1 MAMLEFQAVSKHYK
15 VGGNLVK
22 ALDEVDLQI
31 EEGEFVAI
39 LGPSGSGKST
49 LMHLLGFLDSPTA
62 GKIMFDSLEVGRINA
77 NRRAM
82 IRSDKIGFVFQSFN
96 LLPRLSV
103 RRNTLLPLA
112 YTRSPKPGARKR
124 VLEILGQVGMRDRAH
139 HRPNQL
145 SGGQRQRVAIAR
157 ALINEPRI
165 ILADEPTG
173 NLDSQTAKT
182 ILELFVRLNEEEGRT
197 VVLVTHDQHIAD
209 YTRRQLHVL
218 DGKIVRETT
227 R

>member
-1 MAMLEFQAVSKHYK
+1 MAMLEFHAVAKHYK

-22 ALDEVDLQI
+22 ALDEVDLRI
-31 EEGEFVAI
+31 EEGEFVSI

-49 LMHLLGFLDSPTA
+49 LMHLLGFLDSPTN
-62 GKIMFDSLEVGRINA
+62 GTIIFDQLEVGKIGA

-112 YTRSPKPGARKR
+112 YTRNPKPGARDR
-124 VLEILGQVGMRDRAH
+124 VLEILDQVGMRDRAH

-173 NLDSQTAKT
+173 NLDSQTARN
-182 ILELFVRLNEEEGRT
+182 IMELFRRLHAEGRT
-197 VVLVTHDQHIAD
+197 VVLVTHDQQIAD
-209 YTRRQLHVL
+209 YTHRQLHVL
-218 DGKIVRETT
+218 DGKIVREIAS
-227 R
+227 

>member
-1 MAMLEFQAVSKHYK
+1 MLEFQAVSKHYK

-62 GKIMFDSLEVGRINA
+62 GRIMFDGLEVSRINA

-124 VLEILGQVGMRDRAH
+124 VLEILDQVGMRDRAH

-173 NLDSQTAKT
+173 NLDSQTART
-182 ILELFVRLNEEEGRT
+182 ILELFVRLNAQEGRT

-209 YTRRQLHVL
+209 YSRRQLHVL

>member
-1 MAMLEFQAVSKHYK
+1 MAMLEFHAVAKHYK

-22 ALDEVDLQI
+22 ALDDVDLRI
-31 EEGEFVAI
+31 EEGEFVSI

-62 GKIMFDSLEVGRINA
+62 GKIIFDQLEVGKIGA
-77 NRRAM
+77 NRRAI

-112 YTRSPKPGARKR
+112 YTRTAKPGARTR
-124 VLEILGQVGMRDRAH
+124 VLEILDQVGMRDRAH

-173 NLDSQTAKT
+173 NLDSQTART
-182 ILELFVRLNEEEGRT
+182 IMDLFRRLHEEGRT
-197 VVLVTHDQHIAD
+197 VVLVTHDQQIAD
-209 YTRRQLHVL
+209 YTHRQLHVL
-218 DGKIVRETT
+218 DGKIVRETAS
-227 R
+227 